1 MPPTTPGYDLGMT
14 DIMTSH
20 RIDIDAPPE
29 RVWAALTT
37 PDQISTWFFG
47 VDTESD
53 WQVGSTL
60 VHRGEYQG
68 QPYEDKGEIL
78 ELDPP
83 KRFVH
88 THWSPMSGVPD
99 TSENAQRVTWTLDP
113 SDGGTTLT
121 VQEDNLPSD
130 EAKAISDKS
139 WPQALEGLR
148 GLLEA

>member
-1 MPPTTPGYDLGMT
+1 MPPTTPGYDPGMT

-37 PDQISTWFFG
+37 PDQISKWFFG

-99 TSENAQRVTWTLDP
+99 TPENAQRVTWTLDP

-121 VQEDNLPSD
+121 VEEDNLPSD
-130 EAKAISDKS
+130 EAKAISDQS